1 MTRPVVLT
9 PQHAVPEYKPDKK
22 IEVALVLSGGGAKG
36 FAHLGAIEVLE
47 HHGVPIDLIVGT
59 SAGSI
64 VGSIYA
70 DTGNCKDLYNKLMW
84 LDKWDLI
91 DFSIDNTF
99 RSIYEPIAP
108 ATGFALENY
117 LSKHLNNQNIE
128 DLKVPF
134 VAVTTDLIRQQPYI
148 ITSGPIAPAVHA
160 SSALPP
166 LISPVF
172 GYGTI
177 LVDGSVTMPVPVE
190 VAKRYNPKVIIAV
203 DITTSDREVPIYN
216 IWDVANRSFYVMY
229 YTFARSQ
236 SRQADIDIH
245 PDLNDFGLFDDSRRD
260 ELYAFGKIETENSIP
275 KLLELLKKKGIQLNR
290 GKKNGSKG
298 GADT

>member
-1 MTRPVVLT
+1 MTRPMVTT
-9 PQHAVPEYKPDKK
+9 PQHPVAEYMPNKR

-47 HHGVPIDLIVGT
+47 QNGIPIDLVVGT

-70 DTGNCKDLYNKLMW
+70 DTGSSNKLYEKLMW

-91 DFSIDNTF
+91 DFTIDNTF

-108 ATGFALENY
+108 ASGFGLENY
-117 LSKHLNNQNIE
+117 LAKHLEAQNIE

-134 VAVTTDLIRQQPYI
+134 AAVTTDLILQRPYI
-148 ITSGPIAPAVHA
+148 ITSGPIGPAVHA

-190 VAKRYNPKVIIAV
+190 VARKYRPKIIIAV

-245 PDLNDFGLFDDSRRD
+245 PDLNDFGLFDDSRRE
-260 ELYAFGKIETENSIP
+260 ELYAFGKYETEKAMP
-275 KLLELLKKKGIQLNR
+275 KILALIKQKGIKL
-290 GKKNGSKG
+290 KNERHRY
-298 GADT
+298 DTSNPNL